1 MLRNAAGVEVH
12 VWPVGAAIQKL
23 VVPDRAGRLA
33 DVVLGF
39 DDVVQYQVRSALFQ
53 SQSLFCQ
60 IALLDLDSPLQ
71 QRKKTIT
78 AACHQ

>member
-1 MLRNAAGVEVH
+1 MQHAESAPLARAVPEEAAVLRNAAGMEVH

-39 DDVVQYQVRSALFQ
+39 DDVVQYQVRSALLQ
-53 SQSLFCQ
+53 S
-60 IALLDLDSPLQ
+60 
-71 QRKKTIT
+71 
-78 AACHQ
+78 